1 MQNFTKKKLTLILIN
16 KRTKLIFLKLHALIQ
31 TDNLLYIMEVK
42 IKYSVTLK
50 ISMLIDY
57 STKDL
62 YKNDQSDKSVLI
74 LMSSLNLLKLHKI

>member
-1 MQNFTKKKLTLILIN
+1 VQNFTKKKLTLILIK

>member
-1 MQNFTKKKLTLILIN
+1 VQNFTKKKLTLILIK
-16 KRTKLIFLKLHALIQ
+16 KRTKLIFLKLHVLIQ
-31 TDNLLYIMEVK
+31 TDNLLYIKEVK

>member
-1 MQNFTKKKLTLILIN
+1 MQNFTKKKLTLILIK